1 MRCFI
6 DSNILISAGLFP
18 NSVPAKALEKAVTPP
33 NVAIIS
39 DYSLDETH
47 RVINKKFPNKVAD
60 LELFIYRTLFTVE
73 LISTPT
79 NEEDDIVVRDADDIP
94 IVRAAQAANAD
105 VLITGDKDLLES
117 DITNPQ
123 IITAA
128 EFLKI

>member
-6 DSNILISAGLFP
+6 DSNILISSGLFP
-18 NSVPAKALEKAVTPP
+18 KSVPAKALLKALTLP

-47 RVINKKFPNKVAD
+47 RVINKKFPDRVAD
-60 LELFIYRTLFTVE
+60 LELFIYRTLFAVE

-79 NEEDDIVVRDADDIP
+79 DDENNIVVRDADDIP
-94 IVRAAQAANAD
+94 IVRAALAASAD

-117 DITNPQ
+117 GITEPL
-123 IITAA
+123 ILTAA
-128 EFLKI
+128 EFLRT

>member
-18 NSVPAKALEKAVTPP
+18 NSVPATALEKAVTPP

-79 NEEDDIVVRDADDIP
+79 DEEDDIVVRDADDIP

>member
-1 MRCFI
+1 MKCFI

-60 LELFIYRTLFTVE
+60 LELFIYRMLFTVE

-79 NEEDDIVVRDADDIP
+79 DDEEIVDVRDVDDIP
-94 IVRAAQAANAD
+94 IIRAAIAANTD

-117 DITNPQ
+117 NITVPQ
-123 IITAA
+123 ILTAA
-128 EFLKI
+128 EFLDI

>member
-18 NSVPAKALEKAVTPP
+18 DSVPAKALEKAVTPP

-73 LISTPT
+73 LVSTPT
-79 NEEDDIVVRDADDIP
+79 DEKDGIVVRDADDIP
-94 IVRAAQAANAD
+94 IVRAAQAANTD

-117 DITNPQ
+117 DILSPN
-123 IITAA
+123 IMTAA
-128 EFLKI
+128 EFMEI